1 MEVKD
6 SDVFVA
12 FQESTPVELPN
23 MSMEPKQVKPQTPAP
38 KGLGTSL
45 GLSTAIRPAPEVK
58 PQAEDIDEELDR
70 LLSLQTP
77 VSEPLEAL
85 PVSAAEEETDAIQDQ
100 RECSDV
106 QVTCCVM

>member
-1 MEVKD
+1 
-6 SDVFVA
+6 
-12 FQESTPVELPN
+12 
-23 MSMEPKQVKPQTPAP
+23 MSMAPKQDLGVSGVLKPQTPTP
-38 KGLGTSL
+38 KGPGTSL
-45 GLSTAIRPAPEVK
+45 GLSSAISTASGNVPQGSSNTVE

-85 PVSAAEEETDAIQDQ
+85 PVSAEETDSIQDQ

-106 QVTCCVM
+106 QVTC